1 MIRSA
6 LLVVIA
12 VVVTAFMSTC
22 AFLFP
27 LISPGENKVHKI
39 ANLWARML
47 LWLTST
53 RVDVIGKENVLM
65 EKPQIF
71 MANHQ
76 SDFDILIV
84 LAHIPGQFRWIAKKE
99 LFKIPIFG
107 KAMRNAGY
115 IEIDRQNHE
124 KALKSLDEAAQ
135 KIREGK
141 SVVTF
146 PEGTRSRDGKI
157 RPFKQGMFHLA
168 IQAGVP
174 IVPIS
179 IIGAHEIMPKRT
191 LKVKPGRITMVIDR
205 PVDVS
210 GYTLETRGELIEKI
224 RHIIVRNFESPAG
237 PHTDASE
244 KLEERV
250 RVNRTDEMRRNS
262 FQRRAAEIA
271 GVCCLAFAIFLLLA
285 LFSYHPLDPSFTHY
299 DPDAQLRNLTGSV
312 GSYTADT
319 LIKLMGISIFWLPV
333 MLLVAALRYLREPQ
347 FRIGSDD
354 DRRADRSRLRHLRP
368 LCPAHRRYRDLR
380 RLSTRRRTAG
390 NGHGESTQRLP
401 APGRVH

>member
-12 VVVTAFMSTC
+12 VIVTAFMSTC

-53 RVDVIGKENVLM
+53 RVEVIGRENVLM
-65 EKPQIF
+65 NRPQIF

-124 KALKSLDEAAQ
+124 KALRSLDEAAQ

-168 IQAGVP
+168 IRSGVP

-179 IIGAHEIMPKRT
+179 IIGAGEIMPKRT
-191 LKVKPGRITMVIDR
+191 LKVRPGRITLVIDR

-210 GYTLETRGELIEKI
+210 GYTLETRGELIERI
-224 RHIIVRNFESPAG
+224 RDIIVRNC
-237 PHTDASE
+237 
-244 KLEERV
+244 ERH
-250 RVNRTDEMRRNS
+250 E
-262 FQRRAAEIA
+262 
-271 GVCCLAFAIFLLLA
+271 
-285 LFSYHPLDPSFTHY
+285 
-299 DPDAQLRNLTGSV
+299 
-312 GSYTADT
+312 
-319 LIKLMGISIFWLPV
+319 
-333 MLLVAALRYLREPQ
+333 
-347 FRIGSDD
+347 
-354 DRRADRSRLRHLRP
+354 
-368 LCPAHRRYRDLR
+368 
-380 RLSTRRRTAG
+380 
-390 NGHGESTQRLP
+390 
-401 APGRVH
+401 

>member
-6 LLVVIA
+6 LLVVVA
-12 VVVTAFMSTC
+12 VIITAFMSTC

-27 LISPGENKVHKI
+27 LLSPGENKVHKI

-53 RVDVIGKENVLM
+53 RVDVIGQENVM
-65 EKPQIF
+65 MDRPQIF

-124 KALKSLDEAAQ
+124 RALKSLDEAAQ

-146 PEGTRSRDGKI
+146 PEGTRSRDGKV

-168 IQAGVP
+168 IRSGVP
-174 IVPIS
+174 IIPIA
-179 IIGAHEIMPKRT
+179 IIGAGEIMPRRT
-191 LKVKPGRITMVIDR
+191 LKVKPGKITLVIDR

-210 GYTLETRGELIEKI
+210 GYTLETRGDLIETV
-224 RHIIVRNFESPAG
+224 RSIIVGHLESRTAPAG
-237 PHTDASE
+237 DAS
-244 KLEERV
+244 
-250 RVNRTDEMRRNS
+250 
-262 FQRRAAEIA
+262 
-271 GVCCLAFAIFLLLA
+271 
-285 LFSYHPLDPSFTHY
+285 
-299 DPDAQLRNLTGSV
+299 
-312 GSYTADT
+312 
-319 LIKLMGISIFWLPV
+319 
-333 MLLVAALRYLREPQ
+333 
-347 FRIGSDD
+347 
-354 DRRADRSRLRHLRP
+354 
-368 LCPAHRRYRDLR
+368 PAHRGKA
-380 RLSTRRRTAG
+380 S
-390 NGHGESTQRLP
+390 P
-401 APGRVH
+401 

>member
-1 MIRSA
+1 MMIRSA
-6 LLVVIA
+6 LLVMIA
-12 VVVTAFMSTC
+12 VAVTAFMSTC

-53 RVDVIGKENVLM
+53 RVDVIGRENVLM
-65 EKPQIF
+65 DKPQIF

-146 PEGTRSRDGKI
+146 PEGTRSKDGTVK
-157 RPFKQGMFHLA
+157 PFKQGMFHLA
-168 IQAGVP
+168 IESGVP

-179 IIGAHEIMPKRT
+179 IIGAQEIMPKRS

-210 GYTLETRGELIEKI
+210 GYTIETRGELIE
-224 RHIIVRNFESPAG
+224 RVRNIIIGNVERFIGLRRG
-237 PHTDASE
+237 PF
-244 KLEERV
+244 R
-250 RVNRTDEMRRNS
+250 NRSGE
-262 FQRRAAEIA
+262 
-271 GVCCLAFAIFLLLA
+271 G
-285 LFSYHPLDPSFTHY
+285 HPLCGT
-299 DPDAQLRNLTGSV
+299 
-312 GSYTADT
+312 
-319 LIKLMGISIFWLPV
+319 
-333 MLLVAALRYLREPQ
+333 EP
-347 FRIGSDD
+347 
-354 DRRADRSRLRHLRP
+354 
-368 LCPAHRRYRDLR
+368 
-380 RLSTRRRTAG
+380 
-390 NGHGESTQRLP
+390 
-401 APGRVH
+401 

>member
-12 VVVTAFMSTC
+12 VVVTAFMSIC

-53 RVDVIGKENVLM
+53 RVDVIGRENVLKN
-65 EKPQIF
+65 KPQIF

-99 LFKIPIFG
+99 LFKIPVFG

-146 PEGTRSRDGKI
+146 PEGTRSKDGKI

-179 IIGAHEIMPKRT
+179 IIGANEIMPKRT
-191 LKVKPGRITMVIDR
+191 LKVKPGRITMVIDQ

-210 GYTLETRGELIEKI
+210 GYTLETRSELIERI
-224 RHIIVRNFESPAG
+224 RNIIVRNLETYAEKM
-237 PHTDASE
+237 SE
-244 KLEERV
+244 K
-250 RVNRTDEMRRNS
+250 NT
-262 FQRRAAEIA
+262 FHKRAAEMA
-271 GVCCLAFAIFLLLA
+271 GVCC
-285 LFSYHPLDPSFTHY
+285 SP
-299 DPDAQLRNLTGSV
+299 
-312 GSYTADT
+312 
-319 LIKLMGISIFWLPV
+319 
-333 MLLVAALRYLREPQ
+333 
-347 FRIGSDD
+347 
-354 DRRADRSRLRHLRP
+354 
-368 LCPAHRRYRDLR
+368 
-380 RLSTRRRTAG
+380 
-390 NGHGESTQRLP
+390 
-401 APGRVH
+401 